1 MKILTVVRA
10 GDGWRRH
17 YRTARYARMPEL
29 PSELAAWIAM
39 GLFDTGIA
47 ISIVS
52 VIFSSVTS
60 ADNWPIDLAALLSQR
75 FASSRITRSTH
86 SCLEWTLS
94 FLYILLQW
102 VRAVFCDITNCFAIP
117 GTSLPCMINR
127 NISVSRAV
135 SP

>member
-10 GDGWRRH
+10 GDGWRRR

-39 GLFDTGIA
+39 GLFDTGIT

-60 ADNWPIDLAALLSQR
+60 ADNLPIDLAALLSQ
-75 FASSRITRSTH
+75 
-86 SCLEWTLS
+86 
-94 FLYILLQW
+94 
-102 VRAVFCDITNCFAIP
+102 
-117 GTSLPCMINR
+117 
-127 NISVSRAV
+127 
-135 SP
+135 